1 MAFTAFTV
9 FMMCLIASSFVMY
22 LAGLVLDAVRGSSGS
37 PVDTAQQANLS
48 LVRSEVSAARPGK
61 SVAAAEYGTQ
71 TIYLC
76 R

>member
-1 MAFTAFTV
+1 MAFTVFSV

-22 LAGLVLDAVRGSSGS
+22 LAGLALDAVRGSGS
-37 PVDTAQQANLS
+37 PVDTAQQA
-48 LVRSEVSAARPGK
+48 AGK
-61 SVAAAEYGTQ
+61 SEAAAEYGAQ